1 MAQKV
6 IKTGNSAA
14 VTIPSAFVKDLGVRI
29 GDQVKV
35 KLSPDEGEITYVFS
49 GAKQL
54 PLSESFLRRR
64 SSRRKSKK

>member
-14 VTIPSAFVKDLGVRI
+14 VTIPSSFVKDLGIRI
-29 GDQVKV
+29 GDQVRV
-35 KLSPDEGEITYVFS
+35 KLDGDKGEITYIFS
-49 GAKQL
+49 GARQL

-64 SSRRKSKK
+64 TPRRKRKK

>member
-14 VTIPSAFVKDLGVRI
+14 VTIPAGFVKDSGIRI
-29 GDQVKV
+29 GDPVKV
-35 KLSPDEGEITYVFS
+35 KLDPENNRVVYTFS

-54 PLSESFLRRR
+54 LLGENFLKK
-64 SSRRKSKK
+64 RRKKRLKKK

>member
-14 VTIPSAFVKDLGVRI
+14 VTIPSFFVKNLGIRI
-29 GDQVKV
+29 GDQVRV
-35 KLSPDEGEITYVFS
+35 ALDEDKGKITYLFS
-49 GAKQL
+49 GARQL

-64 SSRRKSKK
+64 PPKRKIKK